1 MKKRITISLS
11 EESYIKLQHLANKRK
26 WSLSKT
32 VEDILEKQLAKHK
45 IETSVNYAAV
55 IGYEKSSS

>member
-1 MKKRITISLS
+1 MKKRITITLS
-11 EESYIKLQHLANKRK
+11 QESYIKLQLLAEKKK

-45 IETSVNYAAV
+45 NEPKLINVAGV
-55 IGYEKSSS
+55 VYEKSNS